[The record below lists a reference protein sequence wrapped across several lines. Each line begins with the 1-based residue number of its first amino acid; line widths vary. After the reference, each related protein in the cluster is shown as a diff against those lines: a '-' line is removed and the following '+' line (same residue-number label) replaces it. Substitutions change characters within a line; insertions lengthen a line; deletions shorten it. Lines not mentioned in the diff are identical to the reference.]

1 MKFSLVLKSIAVV
14 VLVIFVASCDDDY
27 NELGTNILG
36 DDHYLLDSIVDYP
49 VAYTQTMGPVQTSD
63 LPVNS
68 LGVYKMG
75 DFGTIKASYLTQLG
89 LSSGNV
95 KIHSDLTDVVNS
107 AGVVTSHYG
116 IDSVYVYIPYYS
128 TVKSTNSDT
137 GNSTYELDSIMPS
150 AYTGKKIKLEI
161 KRSTL
166 ELNQYDL
173 DEGLTQ
179 IKKYYS
185 NDQAYLESNLSDV
198 LLNAE
203 INADDSQRI
212 FYKKTTDPANP
223 NGPLIAG
230 TASNGA
236 AIDSRL
242 APGIFSLLDANYFK
256 DLLLDAKAEGALLN
270 NNTFRNFFKGLYL
283 KAESPDNLADGF
295 MARFNF
301 ANAKIVIIYHDKYSS
316 TVPTPTRKVLSLGFT
331 GRSVNVFDT
340 SGATAINDG
349 VATGDDRLFVK
360 GGEGAQAVITI
371 PQTTISDL
379 KTYKAKVND
388 AAITFTLDSDFND
401 DSANI
406 AYPKRFYL
414 YDLETRR
421 VLLDYTY
428 DPSTS
433 SSTKYNKYIYGGIE
447 KTIDGKKR
455 VRFNITNHMRNL
467 VKTFKADEAAQDSI
481 GNYKLGL
488 AITENIN
495 VGSLYRRKNVT
506 SVETLKHPL
515 KYVPIMS
522 VCSPLGAKFYG
533 SKIDNNNT
541 QDTRVKLEIWYTK
554 QED

>member
-1 MKFSLVLKSIAVV
+1 MKFSLVLKLILVIT
-14 VLVIFVASCDDDY
+14 LVIFVASCDDDY

-36 DDHYLLDSIVDYP
+36 GNHYDVASSTTYP
-49 VAYTQTMGPVQTSD
+49 IAFTQTTGPVQTSD

-75 DFGTIKASYLTQLG
+75 DFGTVKASYLTQVG

-95 KIHSDLTDVVNS
+95 KIHSDLTDVVDS

-128 TVKSTNSDT
+128 TVKNTNSDT

-203 INADDSQRI
+203 INADDSQRL
-212 FYKKTTDPANP
+212 FYKKTTNS
-223 NGPLIAG
+223 NGQVIPGDA
-230 TASNGA
+230 TNGA

-256 DLLLDAKAEGALLN
+256 NLLLDAKSEGALLN
-270 NNTFRNFFKGLYL
+270 NNTFRNFFKGLYI
-283 KAESPDNLADGF
+283 KADTPASNNVNDGF

-301 ANAKIVIIYHDKYSS
+301 ANAKIVIIYHDHYSS
-316 TVPTPTRKVLSLGFT
+316 SDTTPTRKVLSLGFT

-340 SGATAINDG
+340 SGATAISNG
-349 VATGDDRLFVK
+349 SLAGDDRLFVK
-360 GGEGAQAVITI
+360 GGEGAQAVIKI
-371 PQTTISDL
+371 DDNWIGDL
-379 KTYKAKVND
+379 RTNKVKIND
-388 AAITFTLDSDFND
+388 AILTFTLDPSFND

-406 AYPKRFYL
+406 TYPKRFYL
-414 YDLETRR
+414 YDLESRR
-421 VLLDYTY
+421 VLLDYS
-428 DPSTS
+428 DPTTS
-433 SSTKYNKYIYGGIE
+433 SSSKYNKYIFGGIE
-447 KTIDGKKR
+447 KSINGMQR
-455 VRFNITNHMRNL
+455 VRFNITGHLRKLIANDTLDGQNI
-467 VKTFKADEAAQDSI
+467 K
-481 GNYKLGL
+481 NYRLGL
-488 AITENIN
+488 AVTENIN
-495 VGSLYRRKNVT
+495 VGSFYK
-506 SVETLKHPL
+506 LKTTINGLEKPVSYL
-515 KYVPIMS
+515 PIMS
-522 VCSPLGAKFYG
+522 ICSPLGTKFYG
-533 SKIDNNNT
+533 SIPANGNT
-541 QDTRVKLEIWYTK
+541 DDTRVKLEVWYTK